1 MARSKAE
8 DPEARAKILT
18 AAEELFAARGFA
30 GTAIRQI
37 AANAGVNG
45 AMVHYY
51 FGNKEG
57 LYRAILERA
66 AGGVRALLEQA
77 AGAAGPI
84 EERLA
89 QFIEAYFD
97 YIFGHPNFVRILNR
111 ELMAGGAHLLEIIGP
126 LPVANYEILRDIM
139 ARGVRRGDFRAL
151 DVDLAPISLIGM
163 ALVFHFLQPVIHLA
177 FGGHEYDKPFLKR
190 ISAHTVDLFLNGAK
204 ARIKAPPGE
213 AGKGQGKN
221 RRTAAKRRARVKR

>member
-8 DPEARAKILT
+8 DPEARANILA

-57 LYRAILERA
+57 LYRAILEMA

-77 AGAAGPI
+77 AGGAGPI

-89 QFIEAYFD
+89 HFIEAYFD

-111 ELMAGGAHLLEIIGP
+111 ELMAGGAHLMEIIGP
-126 LPVANYEILRDIM
+126 LPLANYEILRDIM
-139 ARGVRRGDFRAL
+139 ARGVSRGDFRGL
-151 DVDLAPISLIGM
+151 DVELAPISLIGM
-163 ALVFHFLQPVIHLA
+163 TLVFHILQPVIHIVL
-177 FGGHEYDKPFLKR
+177 GGRQYDKAFLKR

-204 ARIKAPPGE
+204 ARAGEPPGK
-213 AGKGQGKN
+213 ARKSSSKS
-221 RRTAAKRRARVKR
+221 RHTAARRRAQVKR